1 MTLNE
6 EVVMSNTSVKVSVII
21 PTFNRRAQ
29 LEETLES
36 VRAQTYELWEAV
48 VVDDGS
54 EDDTAD
60 YMEQV
65 CHQEPRIRF
74 SPRKGDGGNANVCRN
89 QGFQETTGAYVIFL
103 DSDDV
108 LAPHCLAQR
117 VAALDRNLDVDI
129 AVFPAQMFSESIADP
144 SGDFGTWNGAGDLD
158 RLLKMEW
165 PIQTTGPVWRRESL
179 ERVGG
184 WDERLP
190 SWQDWELFVRAIAKK
205 ETVLR
210 FPTWD
215 YYFRSAADSHKT
227 SVVQFKSLA
236 HLRAAVTMLD
246 GVEMTLAESGLLNR
260 ERREYLAGIYLLLA
274 RSMTQ
279 TDGGLSAAFAAWSEV
294 KARSLHGRKARLLG
308 SVLILGTR
316 FGLHRIWPFLSLE
329 ARLRWYERL

>member
-1 MTLNE
+1 MDPL
-6 EVVMSNTSVKVSVII
+6 VSIVI
-21 PTFNRRAQ
+21 PTFNRREQ
-29 LEETLES
+29 LEETLDS
-36 VRAQTYELWEAV
+36 VRAQTYSHWEAV

-60 YMEQV
+60 FMDAV
-65 CHQEPRIRF
+65 CLEESRIRF
-74 SPRKGDGGNANVCRN
+74 SPRKGAGGNANVCRN
-89 QGFQETTGAYVIFL
+89 QGFHETTGAYVIFL

-129 AVFPAQMFSESIADP
+129 AVFPAKTFSESVAELT
-144 SGDFGTWNGAGDLD
+144 GDFGTWNGASDLD
-158 RLLKMEW
+158 RLLTMDW

-190 SWQDWELFVRAIAKK
+190 SWQDWELFVRAIAMGEKF
-205 ETVLR
+205 LR
-210 FPTWD
+210 FSEWD
-215 YYFRSAADSHKT
+215 YYFRSAADTHKT

-236 HLRAAVTMLD
+236 HLQAAVAMLD
-246 GVEMTLAESGLLNR
+246 GVEQTLSEAGLLTR
-260 ERREYLAGIYLLLA
+260 ARREYLAGIYLLLA

-279 TDGGLSAAFAAWSEV
+279 TEGGLVAANAAWSEV
-294 KARSLHGRKARLLG
+294 RARGLHGRKAQLLG
-308 SVLILGTR
+308 KLVILSTR
-316 FGLHRIWPFLSLE
+316 FSLYRYRVFQVLE